1 MSVSITEVGL
11 FFLGLYLLLAG
22 ISNFKP
28 LKIGKLNAVFAIIAG
43 VCILLG
49 LFVTEAIVLN

>member
-1 MSVSITEVGL
+1 MTLSLATIGA

-22 ISNFKP
+22 ISSFIP
-28 LKIGKLNAVFAIIAG
+28 LKIGRLNAVFAIIAG

-49 LFVTEAIVLN
+49 LFITNTIVFQ